1 MEAATNVKATMVKTA
16 AAMQAETIAKRRAI
30 DVIMIKDELMTR
42 MALELKMD
50 AAVDLKEALVESE
63 ALVVE
68 RAALVAEM
76 VAAGACAEVM
86 AAAKAGATATK
97 AASEKDAATAARIAA

>member
-16 AAMQAETIAKRRAI
+16 AAMQAETIAKRKAI
-30 DVIMIKDELMTR
+30 DAIHVKDELVTR

-76 VAAGACAEVM
+76 VAAGACVE
-86 AAAKAGATATK
+86 
-97 AASEKDAATAARIAA
+97 R